1 MGELYSRDF
10 YGWLVEQAEALR
22 LQSANKIDWEN
33 LLEEVEG
40 LARSERRELGSRL
53 AVLIQHLLKW
63 RFQPERRSRSWL
75 VTIKEQRAKVV
86 DILEESPSLQQ
97 HLPEI
102 IDKAYRTGL
111 ADAIAVIGQDLL
123 VAKLEGPMTFERVMS
138 EEPEWSDCRAQPDPL

>member
-22 LQSANKIDWEN
+22 VRSANKIDWEN

>member
-1 MGELYSRDF
+1 MGELYSKDF

-22 LQSANKIDWEN
+22 VRSANKIDWEN

>member
-22 LQSANKIDWEN
+22 LRSANKIDWEN

-102 IDKAYRTGL
+102 LDKAYRTGL

-123 VAKLEGPMTFERVMS
+123 VAKLEGPMTLESVMS

>member
-22 LQSANKIDWEN
+22 LRSPNKIDWEN

-102 IDKAYRTGL
+102 LDKAYRTGL

>member
-1 MGELYSRDF
+1 MGELYSKDF

-22 LQSANKIDWEN
+22 LRSANKIDWEN

-63 RFQPERRSRSWL
+63 RSQPERRSRSWL

-111 ADAIAVIGQDLL
+111 ADAITVIGQDLL